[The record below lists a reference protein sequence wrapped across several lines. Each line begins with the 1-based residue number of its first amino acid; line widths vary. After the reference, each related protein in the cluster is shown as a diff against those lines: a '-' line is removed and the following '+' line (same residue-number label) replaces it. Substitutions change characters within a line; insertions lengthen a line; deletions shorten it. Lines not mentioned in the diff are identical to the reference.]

1 MSLKFRNLD
10 VSPKAPVREWPTEA
24 VLTALERGSL
34 RDWRRLIRVID
45 DEPWGEVARKVEQA
59 LGISRP
65 YGVTGLMQRAID
77 RARARAAAE
86 ERREVARLV
95 RRHLQCS
102 GLIQADF
109 CRAHRHLGKPIVH
122 LPQREGDS
130 VGRAPAAHA
139 AHHHATLTPF
149 VLR

>member
-34 RDWRRLIRVID
+34 RDWRRLIRVLD

-86 ERREVARLV
+86 ERREVARVV
-95 RRHLQCS
+95 RRHLQRS

-109 CRAHRHLGKPIVH
+109 AERIGTSGSRLSTCLSGKGIP
-122 LPQREGDS
+122 S
-130 VGRAPAAHA
+130 AA
-139 AHHHATLTPF
+139 LL
-149 VLR
+149 LRMERITTWR